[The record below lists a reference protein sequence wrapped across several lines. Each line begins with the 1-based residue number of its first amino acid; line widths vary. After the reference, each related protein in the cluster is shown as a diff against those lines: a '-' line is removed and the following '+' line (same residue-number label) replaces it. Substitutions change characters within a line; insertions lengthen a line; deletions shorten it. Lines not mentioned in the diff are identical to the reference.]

1 MVTLKQGARRAI
13 EPLARGLA
21 RLGVSPNTLTITG
34 TLLTVV
40 AALVIASGALVA
52 GGVVLAVVSVAD
64 MLDGAVARVSGRV
77 TAFGAFLD
85 STLDRY
91 AEGALFL
98 GLLYHYGR
106 AGATH
111 MQLAAGIVLLGSLM
125 VSYTRARA
133 EGLGLRCEV
142 GVLARPERIVLLIL
156 GLLLSGSFP
165 ILLEVVLWGMA
176 ALTNFTAAQRL
187 WHVRRLTTGAGR
199 GA

>member
-21 RLGVSPNTLTITG
+21 QHGVTPNTLTITG

-52 GGVVLAVVSVAD
+52 GGAVLAVVSVAD

-98 GLLYHYGR
+98 GLLHHYGGT
-106 AGATH
+106 GAAH
-111 MQLAAGIVLLGSLM
+111 MQLAAGIALLGSLM

-142 GVLARPERIVLLIL
+142 GLLARPERMVLLIL
-156 GLLLSGSFP
+156 GLLLSGYFP

-176 ALTNFTAAQRL
+176 VLTNFTAAQRL
-187 WHVRRLTTGAGR
+187 WHVRRLTTGAER